1 MPDRFFYAGKRQRK
15 RARCFSVPSGNLFN
29 VEALLEAIHTAAG
42 VNQLLFAGIERMALG
57 TDIHLHLFLGRS
69 GFKSFT
75 AYAANHAL
83 SILGMNVFLHCFFHL
98 FRVCNGGQTA
108 KGIIS

>member
-1 MPDRFFYAGKRQRK
+1 MSAE
-15 RARCFSVPSGNLFN
+15 NLLH
-29 VEALLEAIHTAAG
+29 VETLFETIHTAAG
-42 VNQLLFAGIERMALG
+42 VNQLLLAGIERMALG
-57 TDIHLHLFLGRS
+57 ADINLHLFLG
-69 GFKSFT
+69 GACFKSFT

-108 KGIIS
+108 GDIISYSFFLCNRFFLFFFDL

>member
-1 MPDRFFYAGKRQRK
+1 MSAE
-15 RARCFSVPSGNLFN
+15 NLFH
-29 VEALLEAIHTAAG
+29 VEALFETIHTAAG
-42 VNQLLFAGIERMALG
+42 VNQLLLAGIERMALG
-57 TDIHLHLFLGRS
+57 ADINLHLFLGGA

-108 KGIIS
+108 GDIISYSFFLCNRFFLFFFDL